1 MYFVTVK
8 RPGYVLFCLTPSE
21 RAAIGLTDDQRRVH
35 VLERRGTEWTV
46 HREWPIAEHS
56 HTDLMQRLA
65 TVDEPATIDA
75 LVRIATGA

>member
-1 MYFVTVK
+1 VYFVTVK

-21 RAAIGLTDDQRRVH
+21 RVAIGLTDDQRRVH
-35 VLERRGTEWTV
+35 LLERRGSEWNV
-46 HREWPIAEHS
+46 YREWPIDEHS

>member
-1 MYFVTVK
+1 VYFVTVK

-21 RAAIGLTDDQRRVH
+21 RTAIGLTDDQRHVQ
-35 VLERRGTEWTV
+35 VLERRGSEWRV
-46 HREWPIAEHS
+46 HREWAIDEHS